1 MAPGETYGQ
10 KFATD
15 SAMEPSKNNGQS
27 LGKGKGRE
35 ELGAEFYMGTVGSQQ
50 HRKPHT
56 CSIKG
61 FALRNSIFF
70 FFFLSLCSSSGLAI
84 SNTQIWRS
92 GGAEVPAAAF
102 SSGKHSFQ
110 ARVTALEKRCRSRA
124 SPLPP
129 LFPPARLKAGAGGGV
144 EFKLSPQPLSSLS
157 PRLLGVQGRRWGPP
171 RAAAQSRENRGGLP
185 PWPAAKGTAAEPP
198 AAPDGATGLASWKR
212 LGGGWPAAAR
222 APRVVGRL
230 RRNPPGG
237 LGDLPVALLSLVQ
250 GWSLGGSNRRQRR
263 LSWGSQLV
271 FCFFS

>member
-1 MAPGETYGQ
+1 
-10 KFATD
+10 
-15 SAMEPSKNNGQS
+15 MEPSKNNGQS

-84 SNTQIWRS
+84 SNTQIWCS

-110 ARVTALEKRCRSRA
+110 ARVTTLEKRCRSRA

-129 LFPPARLKAGAGGGV
+129 LFPPAGLRAGAGGGWNSS
-144 EFKLSPQPLSSLS
+144 FHPSPS
-157 PRLLGVQGRRWGPP
+157 PRSSPGCWVCRGGVGDPRGRPPKAGRTAGASHRGRQPRARPRSRRRPQTARRGWLPGSGWVAGGRRRPEPQGWWGGS
-171 RAAAQSRENRGGLP
+171 AA
-185 PWPAAKGTAAEPP
+185 T
-198 AAPDGATGLASWKR
+198 
-212 LGGGWPAAAR
+212 
-222 APRVVGRL
+222 
-230 RRNPPGG
+230 PPGG
-237 LGDLPVALLSLVQ
+237 WETFRWLCCPLCRAGAWGVQ
-250 GWSLGGSNRRQRR
+250 TGGR
-263 LSWGSQLV
+263 GG
-271 FCFFS
+271 